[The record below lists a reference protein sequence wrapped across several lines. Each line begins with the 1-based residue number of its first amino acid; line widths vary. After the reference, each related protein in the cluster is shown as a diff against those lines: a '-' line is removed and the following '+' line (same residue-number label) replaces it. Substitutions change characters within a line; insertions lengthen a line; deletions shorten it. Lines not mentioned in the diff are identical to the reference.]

1 MPNEGFRHEEVLECL
16 ELFGD
21 KVIPEYDTDPVH
33 STTRFRQNAV
43 PKYPAFNHP
52 VPDIDVTV
60 IPESALL
67 PLVPGSA
74 PLTTLNTI

>member
-1 MPNEGFRHEEVLECL
+1 MATKTLSHDEVLECV

-33 STTRFRQNAV
+33 STTRYRQYAV
-43 PKYPAFNHP
+43 PKYPVFNHQ

-67 PLVPGSA
+67 PLVDRPPTGGLS
-74 PLTTLNTI
+74 